1 MVEGDL
7 KDLERIQG
15 GIVVSCYTN
24 SDYNSEFNEPEAVR
38 ALVRSV
44 EAGGARGI
52 RINLRHFRT
61 VIDTVQVPVIGIEKK
76 YDKSGQM
83 RITPTMEEVKKLSEA
98 GARTIA
104 IDATIR
110 ARWDNLTLSEFVA
123 EIKNSYGIC
132 VIGDI
137 STFEE
142 AQLAQQ
148 AGVDAV
154 GTTLSGYTE
163 YSEDDVKTLG
173 TIPAGEPN
181 IDLIRSIYASLTI
194 PIIAEGRFWHPVQ
207 IKEAF
212 SAGAH
217 AVVVG
222 TAISN
227 IRKITEAFVYLS
239 GSK

>member
-1 MVEGDL
+1 M
-7 KDLERIQG
+7 KDLEKIQG

-24 SDYNSEFNEPEAVR
+24 SDYNSEFNEPGAVR
-38 ALVRSV
+38 ALVKSV

-52 RINLRHFRT
+52 RINLRHLRT
-61 VIDTVQVPVIGIEKK
+61 VLDTVRVPVIGIEKK
-76 YDKSGQM
+76 YDMNGQM
-83 RITPTMEEVKKLSEA
+83 RITPTMEEVKRLAEA
-98 GARTIA
+98 GAKTIA
-104 IDATIR
+104 VDATVR
-110 ARWDNLTLSEFVA
+110 PRWDNLTLAEFVA
-123 EIKNSYGIC
+123 EIKKLYKLC

-142 AQLAQQ
+142 AELAQK

-163 YSEDDVKTLG
+163 YSEHNIKTLG
-173 TIPAGEPN
+173 TIPPGEPN
-181 IDLIRSIYASLTI
+181 IDLVRRIYALLSV
-194 PIIAEGRFWHPVQ
+194 PIIAEGRFWKPVQ

-222 TAISN
+222 TAITN
-227 IRKITEAFVYLS
+227 VTKITEMFVRLS
-239 GSK
+239 GSR